1 MRSDDATPSLR
12 SFGSTPPCLSLSHD
26 PYRAVISFK
35 HFVTSTFTDL
45 SRTKRFM
52 LKGSLLL
59 IVIGLGAKAFGSFAD
74 SDVGSGGWSWTSV
87 QSGIG
92 YIGGFLIGAAVR
104 LFFKLSLA
112 VAFVIGTVMFALSKL
127 GWVDAPFHEMGEFMS
142 AFTERAKEQITNFQ
156 EFLSGFLPASMMSGL
171 GVASGVTQKPDW
183 TPDDD

>member
-1 MRSDDATPSLR
+1 M
-12 SFGSTPPCLSLSHD
+12 
-26 PYRAVISFK
+26 ISFK

-45 SRTKRFM
+45 SAPKRFL

-59 IVIGLGAKAFGSFAD
+59 VLLGAGAKAYAAFGD
-74 SDVGSGGWSWTSV
+74 SDSGGWSWTSI

-112 VAFVIGTVMFALSKL
+112 VGAVIAAVAFGLAKL
-127 GWVDAPFHEMGEFMS
+127 GWIDLPYQELGEMTSAIGDAAS
-142 AFTERAKEQITNFQ
+142 RQISDFQ
-156 EFLSGFLPASMMSGL
+156 EFASGFLPASMMSGL